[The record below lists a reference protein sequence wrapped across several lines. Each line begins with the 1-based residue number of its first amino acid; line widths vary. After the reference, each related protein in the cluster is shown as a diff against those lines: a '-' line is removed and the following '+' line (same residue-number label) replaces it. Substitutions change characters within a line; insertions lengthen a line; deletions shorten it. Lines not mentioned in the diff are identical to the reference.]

1 MESYEASKFN
11 KQELYALRS
20 VTKQNVEET
29 R

>member
-1 MESYEASKFN
+1 MGSYEALKIN
-11 KQELYALRS
+11 KQEPYELTS